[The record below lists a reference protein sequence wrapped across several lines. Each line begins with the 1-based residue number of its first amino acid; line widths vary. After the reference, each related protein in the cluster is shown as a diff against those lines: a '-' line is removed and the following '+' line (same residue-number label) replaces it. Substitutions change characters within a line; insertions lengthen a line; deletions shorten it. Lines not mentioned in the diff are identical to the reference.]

1 MGQRRSRHK
10 IVIFTFVKN
19 NTNEIKKVFLLNF
32 STDLKRKV
40 QIVNDDDDDSDQEDV
55 KQKRK
60 FNKKFRNKVIQFVK
74 INFLFFRNAL
84 LKPIRSG
91 ISINVP

>member
-1 MGQRRSRHK
+1 MK
-10 IVIFTFVKN
+10 L
-19 NTNEIKKVFLLNF
+19 KKVFLLNF

-55 KQKRK
+55 KQNRK

-74 INFLFFRNAL
+74 INFLFFLNAL
-84 LKPIRSG
+84 LKP
-91 ISINVP
+91 N

>member
-1 MGQRRSRHK
+1 M
-10 IVIFTFVKN
+10 N
-19 NTNEIKKVFLLNF
+19 LKKVSLLNF

-60 FNKKFRNKVIQFVK
+60 FNKKFRNKVIRFVK
-74 INFLFFRNAL
+74 IDFLFFPLNQ
-84 LKPIRSG
+84 
-91 ISINVP
+91 ISLSVFQYFFDIQYLPYLP